1 MCNEGCEH
9 CIYIGE
15 GDYYCDLYKFLV
27 GEDFS
32 IETICPKE
40 QENEQR

>member
-15 GDYYCDLYKFLV
+15 GDYYCDLYKMLV
-27 GEDFS
+27 GENFS
-32 IETICPKE
+32 IEAVCPKE
-40 QENEQR
+40 QEHDV